1 MDSLVADPARYDAHH
16 VVVTGS
22 LLRLLQHYRLQS
34 NSGLRTLVVDVAG
47 LHRAEYDELQH
58 AIAGAGAIGSV
69 RARISG
75 KVERGAADAFRLVAS
90 ELKLVE

>member
-1 MDSLVADPARYDAHH
+1 MPGEPCRPAPPD
-16 VVVTGS
+16 
-22 LLRLLQHYRLQS
+22 RLQS
-34 NSGLRTLVVDVAG
+34 NSGLRTLVVDVVG

-58 AIAGAGAIGSV
+58 AIAGAGVIGSV

-75 KVERGAADAFRLVAS
+75 KVEPGAADAFRLVAS